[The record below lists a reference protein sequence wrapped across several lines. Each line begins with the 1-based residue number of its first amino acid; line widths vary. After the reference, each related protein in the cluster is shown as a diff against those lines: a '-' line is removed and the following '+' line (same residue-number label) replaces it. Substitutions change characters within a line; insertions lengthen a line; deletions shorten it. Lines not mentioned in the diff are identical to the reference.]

1 MFAVAP
7 TVGVGILGL
16 GRASTLR
23 QSARIS
29 TSHDRGC
36 LVVRAARKGSPQSA
50 QGRKKM
56 SKGKISKK
64 NQEFIEQDNE
74 KDAQIEAMR
83 KATAAT
89 RVSVDEGDAQIPSS
103 GKLDGMSFEDKLKAV
118 KEEGAAKRAEMATTE
133 APRKLMDE
141 MLTGKTPVM
150 RSSIYEEKP
159 SGITFG
165 QVGNAATPDD
175 ELNVFVKIG
184 AGLLSLGLLVVF
196 IPSDFVFSTNVSQN
210 QTQGELS
217 PEVLEQV
224 KKQATAYEEAL
235 ASSPEDVDKLKGA
248 AESYVVLE
256 DYTAA
261 IPLLTRLLEIQPS
274 VENAGNLADV
284 YAANGKLLK
293 AAEVYRDAVNAE
305 VSFFLFLFLFLLVW
319 AIRLTSRVFCLQW
332 SGARP
337 SPTLLKGLV
346 DALDKDGRYGL
357 ALEYV
362 KKFVANGQVDD
373 VDGALL
379 EARVYSGWKG
389 HAKEAEA
396 AYQSVID
403 GNADDFRGY
412 LAKGVFYREIGKPDA
427 AEGMFRQAKALV
439 PGEMKEVVS
448 TVIQQ
453 AKAQGAL

>member
-1 MFAVAP
+1 
-7 TVGVGILGL
+7 
-16 GRASTLR
+16 
-23 QSARIS
+23 
-29 TSHDRGC
+29 
-36 LVVRAARKGSPQSA
+36 
-50 QGRKKM
+50 M

-89 RVSVDEGDAQIPSS
+89 RVSVDEGDAQILPS

-118 KEEGAAKRAEMATTE
+118 KEEGAAKRAEMATAE

-165 QVGNAATPDD
+165 QVGNAATPED

-284 YAANGKLLK
+284 YAANGKRLK
-293 AAEVYRDAVNAE
+293 AAEVYRDAVNAQ
-305 VSFFLFLFLFLLVW
+305 VSFFLFLFLFILVW
-319 AIRLTSRVFCLQW
+319 AIRLTRVFC
-332 SGARP
+332 
-337 SPTLLKGLV
+337 
-346 DALDKDGRYGL
+346 
-357 ALEYV
+357 
-362 KKFVANGQVDD
+362 F
-373 VDGALL
+373 
-379 EARVYSGWKG
+379 YSGP
-389 HAKEAEA
+389 AP
-396 AYQSVID
+396 VL
-403 GNADDFRGY
+403 R
-412 LAKGVFYREIGKPDA
+412 LRC
-427 AEGMFRQAKALV
+427 
-439 PGEMKEVVS
+439 
-448 TVIQQ
+448 
-453 AKAQGAL
+453 

>member
-1 MFAVAP
+1 
-7 TVGVGILGL
+7 
-16 GRASTLR
+16 
-23 QSARIS
+23 
-29 TSHDRGC
+29 
-36 LVVRAARKGSPQSA
+36 
-50 QGRKKM
+50 M

-89 RVSVDEGDAQIPSS
+89 RVSVDEGDVQIPSA

-118 KEEGAAKRAEMATTE
+118 KEEGAAKRAEMAETE

-284 YAANGKLLK
+284 YAANGKRLK
-293 AAEVYRDAVNAE
+293 AAEVFRDAVNAE

-319 AIRLTSRVFCLQW
+319 AI
-332 SGARP
+332 
-337 SPTLLKGLV
+337 
-346 DALDKDGRYGL
+346 
-357 ALEYV
+357 
-362 KKFVANGQVDD
+362 
-373 VDGALL
+373 
-379 EARVYSGWKG
+379 
-389 HAKEAEA
+389 
-396 AYQSVID
+396 
-403 GNADDFRGY
+403 
-412 LAKGVFYREIGKPDA
+412 
-427 AEGMFRQAKALV
+427 
-439 PGEMKEVVS
+439 
-448 TVIQQ
+448 
-453 AKAQGAL
+453 

>member
-1 MFAVAP
+1 
-7 TVGVGILGL
+7 
-16 GRASTLR
+16 
-23 QSARIS
+23 
-29 TSHDRGC
+29 
-36 LVVRAARKGSPQSA
+36 
-50 QGRKKM
+50 M

-89 RVSVDEGDAQIPSS
+89 RVSVDEGDAQILPS

-118 KEEGAAKRAEMATTE
+118 KEEGAAKRAEMATAE

-284 YAANGKLLK
+284 YAANGKRLK

-305 VSFFLFLFLFLLVW
+305 VSFFLFLFLFILVW
-319 AIRLTSRVFCLQW
+319 AIRLTRVFCFY
-332 SGARP
+332 SGP
-337 SPTLLKGLV
+337 GLV
-346 DALDKDGRYGL
+346 LRL
-357 ALEYV
+357 
-362 KKFVANGQVDD
+362 
-373 VDGALL
+373 
-379 EARVYSGWKG
+379 RC
-389 HAKEAEA
+389 
-396 AYQSVID
+396 
-403 GNADDFRGY
+403 
-412 LAKGVFYREIGKPDA
+412 
-427 AEGMFRQAKALV
+427 
-439 PGEMKEVVS
+439 
-448 TVIQQ
+448 
-453 AKAQGAL
+453 

>member
-1 MFAVAP
+1 
-7 TVGVGILGL
+7 
-16 GRASTLR
+16 
-23 QSARIS
+23 
-29 TSHDRGC
+29 
-36 LVVRAARKGSPQSA
+36 
-50 QGRKKM
+50 M

-89 RVSVDEGDAQIPSS
+89 RVSVDEGDAQILPS

-118 KEEGAAKRAEMATTE
+118 KEEGAAKRAEMAETE

-224 KKQATAYEEAL
+224 KKQADAYEEAL

-284 YAANGKLLK
+284 YAANGKRLK

-305 VSFFLFLFLFLLVW
+305 VSLFLFIFLLVL
-319 AIRLTSRVFCLQW
+319 AIRMRLTSCF
-332 SGARP
+332 
-337 SPTLLKGLV
+337 
-346 DALDKDGRYGL
+346 
-357 ALEYV
+357 
-362 KKFVANGQVDD
+362 
-373 VDGALL
+373 
-379 EARVYSGWKG
+379 VYSG
-389 HAKEAEA
+389 
-396 AYQSVID
+396 
-403 GNADDFRGY
+403 
-412 LAKGVFYREIGKPDA
+412 P
-427 AEGMFRQAKALV
+427 ALV
-439 PGEMKEVVS
+439 
-448 TVIQQ
+448 
-453 AKAQGAL
+453 LRLRC

>member
-89 RVSVDEGDAQIPSS
+89 RVSVDEGDAQILPS

-118 KEEGAAKRAEMATTE
+118 KEEGAAKRAEMATAE

-165 QVGNAATPDD
+165 QVGNAATPED

-284 YAANGKLLK
+284 YAANGKRLK

-305 VSFFLFLFLFLLVW
+305 VSFFLFLFLFILVW
-319 AIRLTSRVFCLQW
+319 AIRLTRVFC
-332 SGARP
+332 
-337 SPTLLKGLV
+337 
-346 DALDKDGRYGL
+346 
-357 ALEYV
+357 
-362 KKFVANGQVDD
+362 F
-373 VDGALL
+373 
-379 EARVYSGWKG
+379 YSG
-389 HAKEAEA
+389 
-396 AYQSVID
+396 
-403 GNADDFRGY
+403 
-412 LAKGVFYREIGKPDA
+412 P
-427 AEGMFRQAKALV
+427 ALV
-439 PGEMKEVVS
+439 
-448 TVIQQ
+448 
-453 AKAQGAL
+453 LRLRC

>member
-29 TSHDRGC
+29 TSHDRSA

-89 RVSVDEGDAQIPSS
+89 RVSVDEGDAQILPS

-118 KEEGAAKRAEMATTE
+118 KEEGAAKRAEMAETE

-284 YAANGKLLK
+284 YAANGKRLK

-305 VSFFLFLFLFLLVW
+305 
-319 AIRLTSRVFCLQW
+319 W

-403 GNADDFRGY
+403 SNADDFRGY

>member
-7 TVGVGILGL
+7 ILGAGAVGL
-16 GRASTLR
+16 GRARTLST
-23 QSARIS
+23 STRIS
-29 TSHDRGC
+29 TSPRSTNR
-36 LVVRAARKGSPQSA
+36 VATIVRAARKGSPQSA

-56 SKGKISKK
+56 SKGKIAKK

-83 KATAAT
+83 KATAAS
-89 RVSVDEGDAQIPSS
+89 RASVDEGEQVSS
-103 GKLDGMSFEDKLKAV
+103 MPPGKLDGMSFEDKLKAV
-118 KEEGAAKRAEMATTE
+118 KEEGAAKRQQMAEAE

-141 MLTGKTPVM
+141 MLSGKAPVM
-150 RSSIYEEKP
+150 RSSIYDDAPAKP
-159 SGITFG
+159 GGITFAQAG
-165 QVGNAATPDD
+165 GKTPDD

-196 IPSDFVFSTNVSQN
+196 IPSDFVFSTNVSSAPDAN
-210 QTQGELS
+210 GELS
-217 PEVLEQV
+217 PEVVEQV
-224 KKQATAYEEAL
+224 KKQVTAYEEAL
-235 ASSPEDVDKLKGA
+235 ASTPEDVDKLRGA

-261 IPLLTRLLEIQPS
+261 IPLLKRLLEIQPS
-274 VENAGNLADV
+274 VENVGNLADV
-284 YAANGKLLK
+284 YAANGSRAK

-305 VSFFLFLFLFLLVW
+305 
-319 AIRLTSRVFCLQW
+319 W
-332 SGARP
+332 SGDTPPPA
-337 SPTLLKGLV
+337 LVKGLV

-357 ALEYV
+357 SLEYV
-362 KKFVANGQVDD
+362 KKFRENGQVDD

-389 HAKEAEA
+389 HSKEAEA
-396 AYQSVID
+396 AYQDVIETH
-403 GNADDFRGY
+403 GDDFRGY

-439 PGEMKEVVS
+439 PGEMREVVNS
-448 TVIQQ
+448 VIAQ
-453 AKAQGAL
+453 AKAQGALQ

>member
-7 TVGVGILGL
+7 ILGAGAVGL
-16 GRASTLR
+16 GRARTLSTFT
-23 QSARIS
+23 RIS
-29 TSHDRGC
+29 TSPRSTNR
-36 LVVRAARKGSPQSA
+36 VATIVRAARKGSPQSA

-56 SKGKISKK
+56 SKGKIAKK

-83 KATAAT
+83 KATAAS
-89 RVSVDEGDAQIPSS
+89 RASVDEGEQVSS
-103 GKLDGMSFEDKLKAV
+103 MPPGKLDGMSFEDKLKAV
-118 KEEGAAKRAEMATTE
+118 KEEGAAKRQQMAEAE

-141 MLTGKTPVM
+141 MLSGKAPVM
-150 RSSIYEEKP
+150 RSSIYDDAPAKP
-159 SGITFG
+159 GGITFAQAG
-165 QVGNAATPDD
+165 GKTPDD

-196 IPSDFVFSTNVSQN
+196 IPSDFVFSTNVSSAPN
-210 QTQGELS
+210 TNGELS
-217 PEVLEQV
+217 PEVVEQV
-224 KKQATAYEEAL
+224 KKQVTAYEEAL
-235 ASSPEDVDKLKGA
+235 ASTPEDVDKLRGA

-261 IPLLTRLLEIQPS
+261 IPLLKRLLEIQPS
-274 VENAGNLADV
+274 VENVGNLADV
-284 YAANGKLLK
+284 YAANGSRAK

-305 VSFFLFLFLFLLVW
+305 
-319 AIRLTSRVFCLQW
+319 W
-332 SGARP
+332 SGDTPPPA
-337 SPTLLKGLV
+337 LVKGLV

-357 ALEYV
+357 SLEYV
-362 KKFVANGQVDD
+362 KKFRENGKVDD

-389 HAKEAEA
+389 HSKEAEA
-396 AYQSVID
+396 AYQDVIETH
-403 GNADDFRGY
+403 GDDFRGY

-439 PGEMKEVVS
+439 PGEMREVVNA
-448 TVIQQ
+448 VIAQ
-453 AKAQGAL
+453 AKAQGALQ

>member
-1 MFAVAP
+1 
-7 TVGVGILGL
+7 
-16 GRASTLR
+16 
-23 QSARIS
+23 
-29 TSHDRGC
+29 
-36 LVVRAARKGSPQSA
+36 
-50 QGRKKM
+50 M

-89 RVSVDEGDAQIPSS
+89 RVSVDEGDAQILPS

-118 KEEGAAKRAEMATTE
+118 KEEGAAKRAEMATAE

-165 QVGNAATPDD
+165 QVGNAATPED

-284 YAANGKLLK
+284 YAANGKRLK

-305 VSFFLFLFLFLLVW
+305 VSFFLFLFLFILVW
-319 AIRLTSRVFCLQW
+319 AISMTRVFCFY
-332 SGARP
+332 SGP
-337 SPTLLKGLV
+337 GLV
-346 DALDKDGRYGL
+346 LRL
-357 ALEYV
+357 
-362 KKFVANGQVDD
+362 
-373 VDGALL
+373 
-379 EARVYSGWKG
+379 RC
-389 HAKEAEA
+389 
-396 AYQSVID
+396 
-403 GNADDFRGY
+403 
-412 LAKGVFYREIGKPDA
+412 
-427 AEGMFRQAKALV
+427 
-439 PGEMKEVVS
+439 
-448 TVIQQ
+448 
-453 AKAQGAL
+453 

>member
-1 MFAVAP
+1 
-7 TVGVGILGL
+7 
-16 GRASTLR
+16 
-23 QSARIS
+23 
-29 TSHDRGC
+29 
-36 LVVRAARKGSPQSA
+36 
-50 QGRKKM
+50 M

-89 RVSVDEGDAQIPSS
+89 RVSVDEGDAQILPS

-118 KEEGAAKRAEMATTE
+118 KEEGAAKRAEMAETE

-196 IPSDFVFSTNVSQN
+196 IPSDFVFSTNVSQ
-210 QTQGELS
+210 QQQQGELS

-224 KKQATAYEEAL
+224 KKQADAYEEAL

-284 YAANGKLLK
+284 YAANGKRLK

-305 VSFFLFLFLFLLVW
+305 VSLFLFIFLLVL
-319 AIRLTSRVFCLQW
+319 AIRMRLTSCF
-332 SGARP
+332 
-337 SPTLLKGLV
+337 
-346 DALDKDGRYGL
+346 
-357 ALEYV
+357 
-362 KKFVANGQVDD
+362 
-373 VDGALL
+373 
-379 EARVYSGWKG
+379 VYSG
-389 HAKEAEA
+389 
-396 AYQSVID
+396 
-403 GNADDFRGY
+403 
-412 LAKGVFYREIGKPDA
+412 P
-427 AEGMFRQAKALV
+427 ALV
-439 PGEMKEVVS
+439 
-448 TVIQQ
+448 
-453 AKAQGAL
+453 LRLRC

>member
-1 MFAVAP
+1 
-7 TVGVGILGL
+7 
-16 GRASTLR
+16 
-23 QSARIS
+23 
-29 TSHDRGC
+29 
-36 LVVRAARKGSPQSA
+36 
-50 QGRKKM
+50 M

-89 RVSVDEGDAQIPSS
+89 RVSVDEGDAQILPS

-118 KEEGAAKRAEMATTE
+118 KEEGAAKRAEMATAE

-165 QVGNAATPDD
+165 QVGNAATPED

-284 YAANGKLLK
+284 YAANGKRLK

-305 VSFFLFLFLFLLVW
+305 VSFFLFLFLFILVW
-319 AIRLTSRVFCLQW
+319 AIRLTRVFCFY
-332 SGARP
+332 SGP
-337 SPTLLKGLV
+337 GLV
-346 DALDKDGRYGL
+346 LRL
-357 ALEYV
+357 
-362 KKFVANGQVDD
+362 
-373 VDGALL
+373 
-379 EARVYSGWKG
+379 RC
-389 HAKEAEA
+389 
-396 AYQSVID
+396 
-403 GNADDFRGY
+403 
-412 LAKGVFYREIGKPDA
+412 
-427 AEGMFRQAKALV
+427 
-439 PGEMKEVVS
+439 
-448 TVIQQ
+448 
-453 AKAQGAL
+453 

>member
-29 TSHDRGC
+29 TSHDRSA

-89 RVSVDEGDAQIPSS
+89 RVSVDEGDVQIPSA

-284 YAANGKLLK
+284 YAANGKRLK

-305 VSFFLFLFLFLLVW
+305 VSLFLFLFLFLLVW
-319 AIRLTSRVFCLQW
+319 AIRLTRVFCLQW

-362 KKFVANGQVDD
+362 KKFVANDQVDD

-403 GNADDFRGY
+403 SNADGHELLDVLERPSFAYVVEGPRGC
-412 LAKGVFYREIGKPDA
+412 P
-427 AEGMFRQAKALV
+427 RQGRAV
-439 PGEMKEVVS
+439 RPGARVRQEVR
-448 TVIQQ
+448 
-453 AKAQGAL
+453 GE

>member
-1 MFAVAP
+1 
-7 TVGVGILGL
+7 
-16 GRASTLR
+16 
-23 QSARIS
+23 
-29 TSHDRGC
+29 
-36 LVVRAARKGSPQSA
+36 
-50 QGRKKM
+50 M

-89 RVSVDEGDAQIPSS
+89 RVSVDEGDAQILPS

-118 KEEGAAKRAEMATTE
+118 KEEGAAKRAEMATAE

-165 QVGNAATPDD
+165 QVGNAATPED

-284 YAANGKLLK
+284 YAANGKRLK
-293 AAEVYRDAVNAE
+293 AAEVYRDAVNAD
-305 VSFFLFLFLFLLVW
+305 VSSFLFLFLFILVW
-319 AIRLTSRVFCLQW
+319 AIRLTRVFCFY
-332 SGARP
+332 SGP
-337 SPTLLKGLV
+337 GLV
-346 DALDKDGRYGL
+346 LRL
-357 ALEYV
+357 
-362 KKFVANGQVDD
+362 
-373 VDGALL
+373 
-379 EARVYSGWKG
+379 RC
-389 HAKEAEA
+389 
-396 AYQSVID
+396 
-403 GNADDFRGY
+403 
-412 LAKGVFYREIGKPDA
+412 
-427 AEGMFRQAKALV
+427 
-439 PGEMKEVVS
+439 
-448 TVIQQ
+448 
-453 AKAQGAL
+453 

>member
-29 TSHDRGC
+29 TSHDRSA

-89 RVSVDEGDAQIPSS
+89 RVSVDEGDVQIPSA

-133 APRKLMDE
+133 APPKLMDT

-284 YAANGKLLK
+284 YAANGKRLK

-305 VSFFLFLFLFLLVW
+305 VSFFLFLFLFVR
-319 AIRLTSRVFCLQW
+319 AIQLTRVFCVLFTVVRRSSFAYVVEGPRGCPRQGRAVRP
-332 SGARP
+332 GARVRQEVRGEW
-337 SPTLLKGLV
+337 TG
-346 DALDKDGRYGL
+346 GRRGRG
-357 ALEYV
+357 
-362 KKFVANGQVDD
+362 VAG
-373 VDGALL
+373 G
-379 EARVYSGWKG
+379 E
-389 HAKEAEA
+389 
-396 AYQSVID
+396 
-403 GNADDFRGY
+403 
-412 LAKGVFYREIGKPDA
+412 GVFRLERP
-427 AEGMFRQAKALV
+427 RQGGGGGV
-439 PGEMKEVVS
+439 PVRHRLQRG
-448 TVIQQ
+448 
-453 AKAQGAL
+453 

>member
-1 MFAVAP
+1 
-7 TVGVGILGL
+7 
-16 GRASTLR
+16 
-23 QSARIS
+23 
-29 TSHDRGC
+29 
-36 LVVRAARKGSPQSA
+36 
-50 QGRKKM
+50 M

-89 RVSVDEGDAQIPSS
+89 RVSVDEGDAQILPS

-118 KEEGAAKRAEMATTE
+118 KEEGAAKRAEMATAE

-165 QVGNAATPDD
+165 QVGNAATPED
-175 ELNVFVKIG
+175 ELDVFVKIG

-284 YAANGKLLK
+284 YAANGNRLK

-305 VSFFLFLFLFLLVW
+305 VSFFLFLFLFILVW
-319 AIRLTSRVFCLQW
+319 AIRLTRVFCFY
-332 SGARP
+332 SGP
-337 SPTLLKGLV
+337 GLV
-346 DALDKDGRYGL
+346 LRL
-357 ALEYV
+357 
-362 KKFVANGQVDD
+362 
-373 VDGALL
+373 
-379 EARVYSGWKG
+379 RC
-389 HAKEAEA
+389 
-396 AYQSVID
+396 
-403 GNADDFRGY
+403 
-412 LAKGVFYREIGKPDA
+412 
-427 AEGMFRQAKALV
+427 
-439 PGEMKEVVS
+439 
-448 TVIQQ
+448 
-453 AKAQGAL
+453 